1 MVRKGEKQKGNQPKP
16 GEAQPSILSFLTPAL
31 AILSSVGAGDGPTE
45 IASDP
50 IVEPSKKRPLD
61 KGQEKISPA
70 GKTLRLEDEVSTI
83 PQPENRKTEN
93 RDEVYE
99 KVVNIMKGLAP
110 MVSDKAT
117 PDHESFKA
125 LYQLVIYLT
134 HVVFEDFGTIDR
146 VVNENREIRESNQT
160 MKYAQHCKSLK
171 KDMEKAQRTVKVLN
185 MPVEDSLING
195 KIENMNTARDNVR
208 KTLKDKLNVTPD
220 TLVGST
226 ISINTRSI
234 REGNTPVAIVANDK
248 DKKISIEK
256 ALRAASKKVVVEWPS
271 YLYSHIKEIRSGYA
285 NSDSF
290 KNKQILIRPSA
301 TNNKLV
307 ISSRTSSNKRWNY
320 IETLNFPLNPS
331 DMTKFGQ
338 KKQPCK
344 SSSDDVI
351 FKFVNAKEYY
361 KNIPENNID
370 PLSNSFQ
377 PTKNG
382 GQPSHSS
389 RGSSPSTPTKNRFDA
404 LRDV

>member
-1 MVRKGEKQKGNQPKP
+1 
-16 GEAQPSILSFLTPAL
+16 
-31 AILSSVGAGDGPTE
+31 
-45 IASDP
+45 
-50 IVEPSKKRPLD
+50 
-61 KGQEKISPA
+61 
-70 GKTLRLEDEVSTI
+70 
-83 PQPENRKTEN
+83 
-93 RDEVYE
+93 
-99 KVVNIMKGLAP
+99 
-110 MVSDKAT
+110 
-117 PDHESFKA
+117 
-125 LYQLVIYLT
+125 
-134 HVVFEDFGTIDR
+134 
-146 VVNENREIRESNQT
+146 
-160 MKYAQHCKSLK
+160 MKYAQHCENLK
-171 KDMEKAQRTVKVLN
+171 KDMEKAQRTVKVLD
-185 MPVEDSLING
+185 MPVEDSILNG

-226 ISINTRSI
+226 ILINTRSI
-234 REGNTPVAIVANDK
+234 REGNTPVAIVATDK

-301 TNNKLV
+301 SNNKLV
-307 ISSRTSSNKRWNY
+307 ISTRTSSNERWNY

-344 SSSDDVI
+344 SSSDDVV

-382 GQPSHSS
+382 GPTLHAS
-389 RGSSPSTPTKNRFDA
+389 RGSSPTTPTKSRFDI
-404 LRDV
+404 LREV